1 MLFPEQVGC
10 GAGNT
15 IFPVIETYPDAFVYA
30 CDFSPRA
37 VELVKVGKF
46 SFIECFWS
54 WTTLMYA
61 CIAVVTVTALW
72 IKFQGASRYPPGP
85 KGVPFLGNIWDVPK
99 DHGWFKFK
107 EIGDTLGAFQ
117 RS

>member
-1 MLFPEQVGC
+1 MASSYLLSATLTDKLVV
-10 GAGNT
+10 AT
-15 IFPVIETYPDAFVYA
+15 AF
-30 CDFSPRA
+30 
-37 VELVKVGKF
+37 
-46 SFIECFWS
+46 
-54 WTTLMYA
+54 
-61 CIAVVTVTALW
+61 VTALF
-72 IKFQGASRYPPGP
+72 IYLRNASYCQMPYPPGP